1 MNYATI
7 ASGIKEATTMENEK
21 QDMSAW
27 VTVKQAAEVLGHTEQ
42 WTRTLIRR
50 GFIEAQK
57 FGRDWLVS
65 RASIDTYKRERDNP
79 PA

>member
-1 MNYATI
+1 MYATI
-7 ASGIKEATTMENEK
+7 NASHNQEANMQNE
-21 QDMSAW
+21 QTNDMQAW
-27 VTVKQAAEVLGHTEQ
+27 VTVKQAAEILGHTEQ

-50 GFIEAQK
+50 GFIQAQK
-57 FGRDWLVS
+57 FGRDWLVL